1 MTKKKKTK
9 KKELEMTVEKS
20 TATSFYHYLW
30 QHKYGLNFE
39 MTIEGLRKRTAIVF
53 VAQALTSKEKK

>member
-1 MTKKKKTK
+1 
-9 KKELEMTVEKS
+9 MTVEKS
-20 TATSFYHYLW
+20 TATSFYHYLL

-39 MTIEGLRKRTAIVF
+39 MTIEGFRKRTAIVF